1 MYNRIS
7 TILSVIFLGSMLLAS
22 SEGVTKKTINNDNV
36 LSIENNV
43 DLKQIESIGV
53 SARNSIINK
62 LDESLIVKQGGL
74 NKKYKDIN
82 DLSVSGLMKFKLS
95 PAQKNSFANKINE
108 SHNLENI
115 QSDTRDHCDAGYID
129 DCADDDC
136 CPESWI
142 GDGFA
147 DCEDQAYGCDLTCYD
162 NDGGDCE
169 GGGGT
174 TGGGS
179 ESCADCEFDFT
190 PYGSECCD
198 TAWDEFGINCA
209 DLEANYNWDCSGCNC
224 PGDGEAVCGDGFCS
238 GDETY
243 ETCPSD

>member
-7 TILSVIFLGSMLLAS
+7 KILSVIFLGSMLLAS
-22 SEGVTKKTINNDNV
+22 SEGVTKKMINNDNV

-115 QSDTRDHCDAGYID
+115 QSDTRDHCDAGYVD

-162 NDGGDCE
+162 NDVGDCE
-169 GGGGT
+169 GGT
-174 TGGGS
+174 TGGTDGGN
-179 ESCADCEFDFT
+179 ESCDDC
-190 PYGSECCD
+190 
-198 TAWDEFGINCA
+198 
-209 DLEANYNWDCSGCNC
+209 
-224 PGDGEAVCGDGFCS
+224 
-238 GDETY
+238 
-243 ETCPSD
+243 

>member
-1 MYNRIS
+1 MYNRIP

-115 QSDTRDHCDAGYID
+115 QSENRDHCDAGYID
-129 DCADDDC
+129 DCADDLKVSKLNDEDKRVYEPVSIC
-136 CPESWI
+136 NASYGQSYTLLLSE
-142 GDGFA
+142 DG
-147 DCEDQAYGCDLTCYD
+147 
-162 NDGGDCE
+162 
-169 GGGGT
+169 
-174 TGGGS
+174 
-179 ESCADCEFDFT
+179 
-190 PYGSECCD
+190 
-198 TAWDEFGINCA
+198 
-209 DLEANYNWDCSGCNC
+209 LEASIA
-224 PGDGEAVCGDGFCS
+224 E
-238 GDETY
+238 
-243 ETCPSD
+243 